1 MLAKISGG
9 KGVVH
14 NAGDVVPLSNL
25 MVGRLVFDGVTVV
38 VDGRLNTVVVGATAR
53 RRNEKYIKRE
63 VTLTNVSNVF
73 HGLKNVKIAQRS
85 LKICQFWPI
94 LTNFSYIL

>member
-38 VDGRLNTVVVGATAR
+38 VDGRLNTVVVGAT
-53 RRNEKYIKRE
+53 
-63 VTLTNVSNVF
+63 F
-73 HGLKNVKIAQRS
+73 DDP
-85 LKICQFWPI
+85 C
-94 LTNFSYIL
+94 